1 MVVLAM
7 LMLSM
12 NAAYIARQFETV
24 DPLSYLRGEI
34 DRNEY
39 IARYRPEYR
48 AFQYANR
55 NLPNDARVLA
65 IFLGN
70 RSYYSDRE
78 LIFGDNLFKKIV
90 KKANTSDM
98 IGNEMQRLGITHL
111 LIRYDIFNRWSKVQF
126 DEKEK
131 KRLSSFLDKNLNQ
144 LFSQSGY
151 GLFGLKPNS

>member
-1 MVVLAM
+1 
-7 LMLSM
+7 MLSL
-12 NAAYIARQFETV
+12 NAAYIVKQFEYV
-24 DPLSYLRGEI
+24 DPFSYLGGKI

-55 NLPNDARVLA
+55 NLADDAKVLA

-90 KKANTSDM
+90 KKSNSSEM
-98 IGNEMQRLGITHL
+98 IRAEIQRLGITHL
-111 LIRYDIFNRWSKVQF
+111 LIRYDIFNRWSGVQF
-126 DEKEK
+126 NQKEK
-131 KRLSSFLDKNLNQ
+131 KWLSSFLERNLNP
-144 LFSQSGY
+144 LFSQAGY
-151 GLFGLKPNS
+151 GLFELKPRT